1 MSSQR
6 KAVAVLGLGSM
17 GAALAHTFLNEGFE
31 VHAWNR
37 TRERK
42 GVIDVIGAGG
52 KAADSPKVAIQN
64 APVII
69 ICVMNYDA
77 IYIMFQ
83 GLPKEELVDKTIVN
97 LTNGAPKE
105 ARAMSEW
112 AKQRNVSTYFDGG
125 IMARPPV
132 VSTKEAFVFYSGE
145 AKTKLDEIEDYIKP
159 LGRIEYVGENP
170 GAAAVYDLALLS
182 GMYGMLG
189 GAMTAIALLS
199 KTASSDHKPS
209 SVVETSLI
217 PWIQALLPSL
227 TSIAQRIE
235 SQDFGAHGHPNGMR
249 YSSLSNLLQACADG
263 GVESGAL
270 AFLTEAVGSSVRE
283 GYGDMGFAHVARKF
297 MKTDDPL

>member
-1 MSSQR
+1 MSSLR

-17 GAALAHTFLNEGFE
+17 GAALAHIFLNEGFD

-42 GVIDVIGAGG
+42 EVVDVVQAGA
-52 KAADSPKVAIQN
+52 KAADSPQTAIQN
-64 APVII
+64 AHVII
-69 ICVMNYDA
+69 ICVVNYDA
-77 IYIMFQ
+77 IYSMFQ
-83 GLPKEELVDKTIVN
+83 DMPKEDLADKTIVN
-97 LTNGAPKE
+97 LTNGTSKE
-105 ARAMSEW
+105 ARAMSGW
-112 AKQRNVSTYFDGG
+112 AKERNVSTYFDGG
-125 IMARPPV
+125 IMATPPTV
-132 VSTKEAFVFYSGE
+132 GTKEAFIFYSGE
-145 AKTKLDEIEDYIKP
+145 AKAKLDEIEEFIKP
-159 LGRIEYVGENP
+159 LGRIGYVGEDA
-170 GAAAVYDLALLS
+170 GAAALYDLALLS

-209 SVVETSLI
+209 SVVEASLI

-235 SQDFGAHGHPNGMR
+235 SQDFRAHGHPNGMR
-249 YSSLSNLLQACADG
+249 YSSLSNLLQACADE

-283 GYGDMGFAHVARKF
+283 GHGDMGFAHVARKF
-297 MKTDDPL
+297 MKTDDPM